1 MTRYVDDGQEKRTH
15 SLFTLFRRPDSIAAR
30 HRAAVPLIFGCRLYQ
45 SDSGRRP
52 YGVFDDVFYTTL
64 AGSMSTPSTDS
75 LSFVDRLARIPAALW
90 ALLGIG
96 TVMLSGCGM
105 NLVDRIQQPQ
115 WGICGTLVIVLDI
128 VALVDLIGDRGR
140 SAANKII
147 WSLVIIFMPIVG
159 VLLYFFIGR

>member
-1 MTRYVDDGQEKRTH
+1 
-15 SLFTLFRRPDSIAAR
+15 
-30 HRAAVPLIFGCRLYQ
+30 
-45 SDSGRRP
+45 
-52 YGVFDDVFYTTL
+52 
-64 AGSMSTPSTDS
+64 MSTPSTDS
-75 LSFVDRLARIPAALW
+75 LSFLDRLARIPAALW
-90 ALLGIG
+90 VLLGIG
-96 TVMLSGCGM
+96 TMVLSGCGM